1 LAVED
6 SGVIVI
12 SDRITFAPFRGLSSI
27 RIGNIDGPNRTTF
40 EVAALDI
47 ADRERMLY
55 YSRYPAGLRGE
66 RFAALLAAHG
76 QSALDVFPAAAGVQR
91 LEEAAELTARRLATP
106 EAAAAAGYRPLG
118 PDFPGM
124 GQHWVNIR
132 ILMSGE
138 LSLEEPAVLSYTD
151 VHGRPTLVNVAHTVV
166 LGREGAPPAL
176 VGVPPEAW
184 HAHSGT
190 IEEEM
195 IGEHRPDMG
204 QELAGQRAT
213 MLHVWR
219 IRNPEGSLAQHNW
232 LLPFRAL
239 GLPDPDGVPR
249 EWAAQALSLA
259 TRSGE
264 VYRRQVVRALVDP
277 DRLARAEDVLEK
289 QCGNARD
296 WLERLRAAQRI
307 SAEDL
312 IELEV
317 IWRTLGQQLSE
328 LAADAESLSRLRQLH
343 GLDEHGPH
351 TSVPQR

>member
-40 EVAALDI
+40 EVAALDV

-66 RFAALLAAHG
+66 RLATLLAVHG
-76 QSALDVFPAAAGVQR
+76 QTTLDFFPAAAGVQR

-124 GQHWVNIR
+124 GQHWVNLR
-132 ILMSGE
+132 ILMSAE

-151 VHGRPTLVNVAHTVV
+151 VGGKPTLVNVGHTVV
-166 LGREGAPPAL
+166 LDRGGTPLAL
-176 VGVPPEAW
+176 SGVSPEAW
-184 HAHSGT
+184 HTHSGT
-190 IEEEM
+190 VEEEM
-195 IGEHRPDMG
+195 IGEHRSDMG
-204 QELAGQRAT
+204 HELAGLIAT

-219 IRNPEGSLAQHNW
+219 IPNPEGSLAQHNW

-239 GLPDPDGVPR
+239 GLPDPEGVPG
-249 EWAAQALSLA
+249 EWAAQALWL
-259 TRSGE
+259 TTKPGE
-264 VYRRQVVRALVDP
+264 AYRLRIMRALVDP
-277 DRLARAEDVLEK
+277 ERLASGEDMLAARA
-289 QCGNARD
+289 QNARD
-296 WLERLRAAQRI
+296 WLERMRPAQRI

-317 IWRTLGQQLSE
+317 MWRTFGHELSG
-328 LAADAESLSRLRQLH
+328 LAADADSRSRLRELH
-343 GLDEHGPH
+343 GLDEHRAH
-351 TSVPQR
+351 TSTHGP